1 MIIKKPIQPIIIEND
16 QVVLNFDA
24 SQDCSDWLA
33 LGRLRR
39 AAQNGDKLAQAEL
52 LRRENTNNCTVQDE
66 PDEVEE

>member
-1 MIIKKPIQPIIIEND
+1 MIIKKPIPPISIEND
-16 QVVLNFDA
+16 EVVLNFDA

-33 LGRLRR
+33 LGRLRQ

-52 LRRENTNNCTVQDE
+52 LRRENTNNCTIQNE